1 MLRENRGCSCMEEE
15 NNEVPERV
23 VNRKEQEELLSEI
36 RCHEFSI
43 TELALYLEELKREYM
58 RILKRGNVYA
68 VDVMHDKYKATV
80 AIYKDHVSFMK
91 ELLAKQKAKQQIPKL
106 IIK

>member
-1 MLRENRGCSCMEEE
+1 MPDIDMGEYTDTYKYLIQK
-15 NNEVPERV
+15 ER
-23 VNRKEQEELLSEI
+23 
-36 RCHEFSI
+36 
-43 TELALYLEELKREYM
+43 ELAVYLEELKREYM
-58 RILKRGNVYA
+58 RVLKRGNVYA

-91 ELLAKQKAKQQIPKL
+91 ELLAIQKTKQKPQEL

>member
-1 MLRENRGCSCMEEE
+1 MPDIDMGEYTDTYKYLMEK
-15 NNEVPERV
+15 ER
-23 VNRKEQEELLSEI
+23 
-36 RCHEFSI
+36 
-43 TELALYLEELKREYM
+43 ELAVYLEELKREYM

-91 ELLAKQKAKQQIPKL
+91 ELLAKQKAKQQIQKL

>member
-1 MLRENRGCSCMEEE
+1 MPDIDMGEYADTYKYLIQ
-15 NNEVPERV
+15 
-23 VNRKEQEELLSEI
+23 KEKELS
-36 RCHEFSI
+36 
-43 TELALYLEELKREYM
+43 TYLEELKREYM
-58 RILKRGNVYA
+58 RVLKRGNVYA

-91 ELLAKQKAKQQIPKL
+91 ELLAKQKPKQQIPEL

>member
-1 MLRENRGCSCMEEE
+1 MEEE

-43 TELALYLEELKREYM
+43 TELALYL
-58 RILKRGNVYA
+58 
-68 VDVMHDKYKATV
+68 DTHPDK
-80 AIYKDHVSFMK
+80 
-91 ELLAKQKAKQQIPKL
+91 
-106 IIK
+106 